1 MDIQRIV
8 RHLVTTS
15 RASHRAF
22 PKSAIAAIEQ
32 AIGASEGSHSGE
44 IRFVIEAALDGAPL
58 WRGLSPRD
66 RALDLFSQLRVW
78 DTEHNCGV
86 LIYVL
91 LADCAVEIVADR
103 GIHRCCGAEVWSQ
116 ICQAMETR
124 FAAGEFESGA
134 KEGIAA
140 ITNALIQHFPRES
153 VIRLNEL
160 PDRPALI

>member
-8 RHLVTTS
+8 RHLTTTS

-22 PKSAIAAIEQ
+22 PKSAITAIEQ
-32 AIGASEGSHSGE
+32 AIRASEGEHNGD

-58 WRGLSPRD
+58 WRGISPRD
-66 RALDLFSQLRVW
+66 RALDLFSQFRVW
-78 DTEHNCGV
+78 DTEHNSGV

-103 GIHRCCGAEVWSQ
+103 GIHRCCGAQAWSQ
-116 ICQAMETR
+116 ICLAMETR

-134 KEGIAA
+134 KEGIEA
-140 ITNALIQHFPRES
+140 ITNALIQHFPRVS
-153 VIRLNEL
+153 GTGLNEL
-160 PDRPALI
+160 PDRPVLI